1 MPKTNKREK
10 KPTNLTKNAT
20 KYSIWERL
28 WIALYK
34 KKRQTNIKLMT
45 NTKTVEQKENEYGQN
60 KMNSFYLNRQSGFVL
75 KYRNCTHL
83 PSWIR

>member
-1 MPKTNKREK
+1 MM
-10 KPTNLTKNAT
+10 TKNAT
-20 KYSIWERL
+20 KYSIWEKT

-34 KKRQTNIKLMT
+34 KKRQTPNKT
-45 NTKTVEQKENEYGQN
+45 HDKHENSRTKKIGVRSKFRQNELLL
-60 KMNSFYLNRQSGFVL
+60 LNRQSGFVL

>member
-1 MPKTNKREK
+1 MPLNIPFQK
-10 KPTNLTKNAT
+10 
-20 KYSIWERL
+20 RL

-83 PSWIR
+83 PSWIRLQWLKIILKWQQYKC